1 MIRIELGP
9 EGLGRAR
16 LAVSP
21 LMVAANLLHALVY
34 DPRSVEVAWRAR
46 AREALR
52 EHGLE
57 LLAVLGGGGPYGY
70 APDFVRPVPLTFDPT
85 LDAELHQV
93 ATTPAERV
101 RYEVTGALGG
111 RSWDPLRVDPG
122 ARLLQETLRQGEDR
136 LARRAADQ
144 LDKFWR
150 EVLARQWPRLEADL
164 YGDVEARGTTLA
176 RHGAIGTFDRLGP
189 SLYWRDGGLEL
200 PFISPTRE
208 RKIDADTVVFVPSPF
223 TRRVSICAD
232 EFGEAP
238 APRVPVII
246 YPASIGASASL
257 TGELIGDTRSRILAE
272 LGRPSTTG
280 EVARRLHLSPSTVS
294 YHLQILHR
302 AGLLQRT
309 RHSLEVRYQRR

>member
-34 DPRSVEVAWRAR
+34 DPRSVEVAWRGQ

-57 LLAVLGGGGPYGY
+57 LLAVLGGGGPGGY
-70 APDFVRPVPLTFDPT
+70 APDFVRPVPLTFDSA

-93 ATTPAERV
+93 ATAPAERV
-101 RYEVTGALGG
+101 RYEVIGALGG
-111 RSWDPLRVDPG
+111 RSWDPLRADRG
-122 ARLLQETLRQGEDR
+122 ARLLHEALRQGEDR

-144 LDKFWR
+144 LDRFWR
-150 EVLARQWPRLEADL
+150 EVLAQRWPRLEADL
-164 YGDVEARGTTLA
+164 YGDMDARGTTMA
-176 RHGAIGTFDRLGP
+176 RHGAISAVDRLGP
-189 SLYWRDGGLEL
+189 SLYWRDGGLDL
-200 PFISPTRE
+200 PLVAPTRDL
-208 RKIDADTVVFVPSPF
+208 KIDADTVVFVPSPF

-238 APRVPVII
+238 DPRVPVII
-246 YPASIGASASL
+246 YPAATGAPASL

-272 LGRPSTTG
+272 LGRPSTTS

-294 YHLQILHR
+294 YHLQILYR

-309 RHSLEVRYQRR
+309 RQSLEVRYQRR